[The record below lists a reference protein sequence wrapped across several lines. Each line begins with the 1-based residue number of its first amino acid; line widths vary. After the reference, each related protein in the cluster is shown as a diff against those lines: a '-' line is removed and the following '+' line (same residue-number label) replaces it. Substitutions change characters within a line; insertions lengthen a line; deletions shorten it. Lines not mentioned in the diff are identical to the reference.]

1 MRFASAGRRFSFGD
15 GSAATGDAH
24 AEQGSVEMEA
34 DRGWDRVDGR
44 VHRAEMGSAGGVSDG
59 DCFSPVIL
67 SPSSIHRTIPIV
79 AHRARRDGGG
89 ARRVSPAAGDRGRG
103 EAPASGRRP
112 AARAQ
117 PGRRT
122 AHLRAARLGAWQA
135 AAVRRC
141 RAAAVEVQ
149 ACRRVAAG
157 RGRSAAAVLVA
168 CT

>member
-1 MRFASAGRRFSFGD
+1 
-15 GSAATGDAH
+15 
-24 AEQGSVEMEA
+24 MEA
-34 DRGWDRVDGR
+34 DRGRDCADGR

-67 SPSSIHRTIPIV
+67 SPSSIYRTIPIA

-103 EAPASGRRP
+103 EAPASGRQP

-157 RGRSAAAVLVA
+157 RGRSAGSLVRFNF
-168 CT
+168 